1 MKSGNVFGKRFVY
14 VLRNLYRQF
23 PVRFRFDCYLTELR
37 IVQLN
42 IPEKVEFIP
51 SDFKFRLALWKKY
64 FYFWQVLVHV
74 RHNVGHYHA
83 RLHTG
88 GTFLLSPWIMVQSR
102 AARRLLA
109 NKANQLSFSWFF
121 QTFLALVLAVFRQG
135 SVKSKN
141 NCDARNDVQL
151 YENSMKMEITCVR

>member
-1 MKSGNVFGKRFVY
+1 MPTSSSQDSKAQLGLNIDVDEIRKCVWKAFVY

-23 PVRFRFDCYLTELR
+23 PVRFRFDCYLTELG

-88 GTFLLSPWIMVQSR
+88 GTFLLSP
-102 AARRLLA
+102 
-109 NKANQLSFSWFF
+109 
-121 QTFLALVLAVFRQG
+121 
-135 SVKSKN
+135 
-141 NCDARNDVQL
+141 
-151 YENSMKMEITCVR
+151 